1 MIVKTISLIRLIRQ
15 IFVIF
20 VSTDRA
26 IYVNKFEEV
35 DAPEIT
41 FNISNTE
48 DIMNLDSV
56 CLCESKNLSL
66 LCNDTKLLNILSS
79 MNFGTL
85 IVKKLVA
92 LDDDVFIVL
101 ISSDFVAI
109 YSYDDTKEQLLQ
121 KAGEFYEKKIFAVVL

>member
-35 DAPEIT
+35 DVPEIT

-48 DIMNLDSV
+48 DITNLDSV